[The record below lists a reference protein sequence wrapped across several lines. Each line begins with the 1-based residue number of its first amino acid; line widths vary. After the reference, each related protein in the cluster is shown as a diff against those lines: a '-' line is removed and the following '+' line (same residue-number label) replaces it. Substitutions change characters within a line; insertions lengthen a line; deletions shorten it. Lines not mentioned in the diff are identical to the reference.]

1 MKKKAITD
9 KLSDKNML
17 DDLQALLNEEL
28 AKPLE
33 ERDLDAIEKIT
44 NAMVDINDEEI
55 PQPVPAEKVL
65 AEAAAR
71 KKRHRIVLLRKWA
84 AVLSACFALCIGLN
98 FYTLRTYGSN
108 VFEAMI
114 NMARSGFSIDTG
126 QLRDLDPA
134 SDMATTTTSTTTV
147 PAAIYSTQGTYAM
160 ATTTVVTYTTGAMS
174 QGISTT
180 AAPASTTAVAAS
192 TTAVPVNSS
201 PMEQMLSRCD
211 AEAVGMAEDI
221 LTKAETV
228 GIYPCYPTQL
238 PANFGDMTCTDF
250 HNEKLKDSNDCYFT
264 FENSASKIDVTIEEY
279 YSEELLPNVLVPSNN
294 DSYEIFRGK
303 EISGFIMGDSRKCT
317 AVFVYGNTVY
327 TLHGSGV
334 NYNELE
340 VIAEGFVPYPSE
352 FIKK

>member
-114 NMARSGFSIDTG
+114 NMARSGFSIDTS
-126 QLRDLDPA
+126 QLRDIDPA
-134 SDMATTTTSTTTV
+134 
-147 PAAIYSTQGTYAM
+147 
-160 ATTTVVTYTTGAMS
+160 
-174 QGISTT
+174 
-180 AAPASTTAVAAS
+180 APVAAS
-192 TTAVPVNSS
+192 TTATTAGIYTTTTTVAATQVSGMFTTTVPDTYATAVTATNVPASTTTVPVPAGDS
-201 PMEQMLSRCD
+201 PMANMLSRCD
-211 AEAVGMAEDI
+211 EEAVGMAEEM

-238 PANFGDMTCTDF
+238 PTDFGSMTCTDF

-264 FENSASKIDVTIEEY
+264 FENSASKIDITVEEY
-279 YSEELLPNVLVPSNN
+279 YSEELLPNVLVPSDD
-294 DSYEIFRGK
+294 DSYGIFRGK

>member
-17 DDLQALLNEEL
+17 DDLQAFLNEEL

-44 NAMVDINDEEI
+44 CAMVDINDKEV
-55 PQPVPAEKVL
+55 PQPVSAEEVL

-71 KKRHRIVLLRKWA
+71 KRRHRIVLLRKWA
-84 AVLSACFALCIGLN
+84 ATLSACFALCVALN

-114 NMARSGFSIDTG
+114 NMAKSGFSIDTN
-126 QLRDLDPA
+126 QLRDLEPA
-134 SDMATTTTSTTTV
+134 APPEGMTTTTTTA
-147 PAAIYSTQGTYAM
+147 PAGVYTTQVTGAM
-160 ATTTVVTYTTGAMS
+160 ATTAATYTTGA
-174 QGISTT
+174 IATTT
-180 AAPASTTAVAAS
+180 AAFETTTA
-192 TTAVPVNSS
+192 PVSANT
-201 PMEQMLSRCD
+201 PMEDMLNKCD
-211 AEAVGMAEDI
+211 TSARAMAEEI
-221 LTKAETV
+221 LTRSESA

-238 PANFGDMTCTDF
+238 PDALSDPECTDF

-264 FENSASKIDVTIEEY
+264 FENGSVKLDINIEAY
-279 YSEELLPNVLVPSNN
+279 YSEELMPNVLVPSDN
-294 DSYEIFRGK
+294 DSYDIFKGR
-303 EISGFIMGDSRKCT
+303 EISGFIMGDDNSCT
-317 AVFVYGNTVY
+317 AVFVYENTVY

-334 NYNELE
+334 SYNELE
-340 VIAEGFVPYPSE
+340 VIAESFIPYPSE